1 MLTLASVA
9 LADVRRADRLHDRL
23 WPAVAVLPVQ
33 FLIRFRPLPCCRLA
47 TTMAVVSGQPG
58 PGSRPRSVAEGGAA
72 IPIRMASDLPKDL
85 ERRSRTGTRLLVIAV
100 ILAAVGAA
108 MIVVSDGP
116 LDVIGS
122 LAAALGTLTGITGL
136 TLVISA
142 LIARRAE
149 KGKPFA

>member
-1 MLTLASVA
+1 M
-9 LADVRRADRLHDRL
+9 
-23 WPAVAVLPVQ
+23 
-33 FLIRFRPLPCCRLA
+33 
-47 TTMAVVSGQPG
+47 
-58 PGSRPRSVAEGGAA
+58 AEGGAA
-72 IPIRMASDLPKDL
+72 TPIRMASDLPKDL

-108 MIVVSDGP
+108 MIVGSDGP